1 MGRRGWTWESCFSFS
16 AYTSPAGLW
25 DRRDE
30 LEAGSKRA
38 AWPWRKRCWGRGAF
52 SHLQCLHM
60 LIHPG
65 GLFLQAG
72 DRVFGADQS
81 TVDPTLGKD
90 RRQGGHGCVGANPN
104 PKENSRPEWGLASH
118 LGWHFGPGPH
128 LSDPCAIKPGV
139 DVFSAWQMG
148 RKISWTRREW
158 GMGGALRHGG
168 GWGVDRE
175 IGSTKH

>member
-1 MGRRGWTWESCFSFS
+1 M
-16 AYTSPAGLW
+16 
-25 DRRDE
+25 
-30 LEAGSKRA
+30 
-38 AWPWRKRCWGRGAF
+38 
-52 SHLQCLHM
+52 
-60 LIHPG
+60 
-65 GLFLQAG
+65 
-72 DRVFGADQS
+72 
-81 TVDPTLGKD
+81 
-90 RRQGGHGCVGANPN
+90 GANPN

>member
-25 DRRDE
+25 ERCDE

-104 PKENSRPEWGLASH
+104 PKETLD
-118 LGWHFGPGPH
+118 
-128 LSDPCAIKPGV
+128 LS
-139 DVFSAWQMG
+139 
-148 RKISWTRREW
+148 
-158 GMGGALRHGG
+158 GALLHTWVGILGQGRTSLIP
-168 GWGVDRE
+168 VP
-175 IGSTKH
+175 